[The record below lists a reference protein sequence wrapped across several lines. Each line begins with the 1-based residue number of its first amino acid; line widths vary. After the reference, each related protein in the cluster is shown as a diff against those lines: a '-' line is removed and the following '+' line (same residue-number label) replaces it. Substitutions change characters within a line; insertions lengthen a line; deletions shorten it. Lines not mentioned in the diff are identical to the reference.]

1 MNDACK
7 RKIAMSAKTLIIAT
21 TLLAATTALTVP
33 AFAAGGDGTGP
44 NGSPP
49 AATQTL
55 PLRATV
61 MFNLL
66 DTNHDA
72 AVDKDEF
79 AVISTATFDALDQ
92 NHDGKLTQDE
102 LGGRLGAMMGE
113 RGGRGGPG
121 MGPGDRGGPG
131 MGPGDRD
138 GRGPGQGRMDDQRGP
153 RDGMMGRMGGFFNFS
168 GNGPQG
174 GPPSFADLDT
184 NHDGAISQDEFNAGM
199 PVPGQGFGPG
209 PRR

>member
-1 MNDACK
+1 MGDARK
-7 RKIAMSAKTLIIAT
+7 RKIDMSAKTLIIAT
-21 TLLAATTALTVP
+21 AMLAASTALTVP

-44 NGSPP
+44 NGNPPP
-49 AATQTL
+49 AATQNQPPRPTI
-55 PLRATV
+55 

-66 DTNHDA
+66 DTNHDG

-79 AVISTATFDALDQ
+79 AALSNATFESLDT
-92 NHDGKLTQDE
+92 NHDGKLTADE
-102 LGGRLGAMMGE
+102 LGARFGQMLGQ

-121 MGPGDRGGPG
+121 MGPGGKNWQ
-131 MGPGDRD
+131 DRD
-138 GRGPGQGRMDDQRGP
+138 GRGGWGQGRMGDRRGP
-153 RDGMMGRMGGFFNFS
+153 GMMGRMAFNGGPGVRGP

-184 NHDGAISQDEFNAGM
+184 NHDGTISQDEFKAGM
-199 PVPGQGFGPG
+199 PVPGQGFGFG

>member
-1 MNDACK
+1 
-7 RKIAMSAKTLIIAT
+7 MSAKTLIIAT
-21 TLLAATTALTVP
+21 ALFAASTALTVP

-44 NGSPP
+44 NGAGANGNPP
-49 AATQTL
+49 AATQNL

-61 MFNLL
+61 LFNLL
-66 DTNHDA
+66 DTNHDGS
-72 AVDKDEF
+72 VSKDEF
-79 AVISTATFDALDQ
+79 AVVSTATFDALDQ

-102 LGGRLGAMMGE
+102 LSGRFGAMLGQ
-113 RGGRGGPG
+113 
-121 MGPGDRGGPG
+121 RGGPG

-138 GRGPGQGRMDDQRGP
+138 GRGWGQGRNDDRPGP
-153 RDGMMGRMGGFFNFS
+153 HAGMMGRMGFFNFN

-174 GPPSFADLDT
+174 GPPTFAELDT
-184 NHDGAISQDEFNAGM
+184 NHDGVISADEFKANM

>member
-1 MNDACK
+1 
-7 RKIAMSAKTLIIAT
+7 MSAKTLIIAT
-21 TLLAATTALTVP
+21 AMLAASTAMTLP
-33 AFAAGGDGTGP
+33 ALAAGGDGTGP
-44 NGSPP
+44 NGTGPGPNANPP
-49 AATQTL
+49 TATQTV
-55 PLRATV
+55 PVRAQI

-66 DTNHDA
+66 DTNHDGSIS
-72 AVDKDEF
+72 KDEF

-102 LGGRLGAMMGE
+102 LGSRFGAMLGQ

-121 MGPGDRGGPG
+121 MGQGRHWQDRDGRGGPG
-131 MGPGDRD
+131 MGQGRNWQDRD
-138 GRGPGQGRMDDQRGP
+138 GRGGPGMGQGRMAFNGGP
-153 RDGMMGRMGGFFNFS
+153 

-174 GPPSFADLDT
+174 GPPTFADLDT
-184 NHDGAISQDEFNAGM
+184 NHDGVISADEFKAGM